1 MLTSRPGAGTTVTV
15 EVPAARRGEDVAV
28 LRVGQLRVGLP
39 AGAIRKVSQF
49 ATADV
54 IVRNGRSLVRVGDR
68 LVRFTPLAELCG
80 ETAGQR
86 QLLIEGVAAG
96 QPIALAVDA
105 IEGQEEVLLRPLT
118 RLSPTGTM
126 LEGVSLLAG
135 GAPIGVLSPL
145 VLAQGEAGT
154 APRAAA
160 AARPPAPLRVLLVDD
175 SMVTREMERRLLE
188 DAGFVV
194 AVAAEASDALA
205 QLGAERFDCV
215 VTDIEMP
222 GMDGY
227 ELTRHLRSVPQLS
240 QLPVIVVSTRERPED
255 RLRGLEAGA
264 DAYLTKQR
272 LDPGELAGLIRR
284 LGGRR

>member
-1 MLTSRPGAGTTVTV
+1 MTV

-80 ETAGQR
+80 EAAGQR

-160 AARPPAPLRVLLVDD
+160 AAGPPAPRGGGGGGGARGARGWPAGGRWGCCGGW
-175 SMVTREMERRLLE
+175 SWPRERRE
-188 DAGFVV
+188 G
-194 AVAAEASDALA
+194 
-205 QLGAERFDCV
+205 R
-215 VTDIEMP
+215 P
-222 GMDGY
+222 GPRQRRARPRRCACCWWT
-227 ELTRHLRSVPQLS
+227 TRW
-240 QLPVIVVSTRERPED
+240 
-255 RLRGLEAGA
+255 
-264 DAYLTKQR
+264 
-272 LDPGELAGLIRR
+272 
-284 LGGRR
+284 